1 MLFNTP
7 EYFRLFLP
15 VSIIVYF
22 FFSKRRYF
30 AASKLWLLLCSL
42 FFYCYWKFDYI
53 WILLGSIVFNF
64 VVGSILSKEANGRQN
79 ALENSQNTPLHVTK
93 RKVVLVFGVLANVV
107 MLGYYKY
114 TDFIISDLNLLLG
127 TSYELVHIVLPLAIS
142 FFTFQQIAY
151 LVDSY
156 KGLTKEYDFVSYA
169 VFVSF
174 FPQLIAGPIVH
185 HKDLIPQF
193 FKARKLVLN
202 YKNLCLGLF
211 IFTIGLVK
219 KAIIADKF
227 AIWVGD
233 GFDSANNLTLLTS
246 WLVSFCYTFQLYFD
260 FSGYC
265 DMAVGSAFFFNIR
278 LPINFN
284 SPYKALSIQD
294 FWRRWHITLSTFLRD
309 YLYFPLGGSRK
320 GSFRTYLNLFIV
332 FFITGIWHGAGNT
345 FVLWGL
351 LHGVGIIAHR
361 VFHNLGFALPKI
373 PAWILT
379 FIFVDIAWVLFR
391 APDLNV
397 AYTIYIH
404 MFDISSLSL
413 EQLSNFK
420 TALKGIGL
428 NYQTVTYVVLALI
441 VVLSFKNSNELLAKV
456 STKDSVKLPSFKQI
470 HNHNLQKLLVK
481 TTGYF
486 ACVLVALILFYV
498 TLAVIG
504 STYTEFI
511 YFNF

>member
-1 MLFNTP
+1 M
-7 EYFRLFLP
+7 
-15 VSIIVYF
+15 
-22 FFSKRRYF
+22 
-30 AASKLWLLLCSL
+30 
-42 FFYCYWKFDYI
+42 
-53 WILLGSIVFNF
+53 
-64 VVGSILSKEANGRQN
+64 
-79 ALENSQNTPLHVTK
+79 
-93 RKVVLVFGVLANVV
+93 
-107 MLGYYKY
+107 
-114 TDFIISDLNLLLG
+114 
-127 TSYELVHIVLPLAIS
+127 
-142 FFTFQQIAY
+142 
-151 LVDSY
+151 
-156 KGLTKEYDFVSYA
+156 
-169 VFVSF
+169 
-174 FPQLIAGPIVH
+174 
-185 HKDLIPQF
+185 
-193 FKARKLVLN
+193 
-202 YKNLCLGLF
+202 
-211 IFTIGLVK
+211 
-219 KAIIADKF
+219 
-227 AIWVGD
+227 
-233 GFDSANNLTLLTS
+233 
-246 WLVSFCYTFQLYFD
+246 
-260 FSGYC
+260 
-265 DMAVGSAFFFNIR
+265 
-278 LPINFN
+278 
-284 SPYKALSIQD
+284 
-294 FWRRWHITLSTFLRD
+294 
-309 YLYFPLGGSRK
+309 
-320 GSFRTYLNLFIV
+320 
-332 FFITGIWHGAGNT
+332 
-345 FVLWGL
+345 GL

-404 MFDISSLSL
+404 MYDISSLSL

-456 STKDSVKLPSFKQI
+456 STKNSVKLPSFKHI